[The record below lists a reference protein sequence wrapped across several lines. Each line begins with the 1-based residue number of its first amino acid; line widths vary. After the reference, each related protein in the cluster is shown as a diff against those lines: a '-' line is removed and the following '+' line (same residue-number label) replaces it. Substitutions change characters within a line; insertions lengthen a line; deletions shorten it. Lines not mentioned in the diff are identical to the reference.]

1 LVTNNKEPEQG
12 AKTGYE
18 IFDHTADIGIYAY
31 GTELSSVFK
40 NAAKGMFAVIFHD
53 TPPKLQLSA
62 EERIKLQS
70 GDLEQLLKD
79 WLDEIHFIFTTEH
92 KVFSEF
98 DIVIDTSKITLDAI
112 VSGGMVPEKE
122 LLGSR
127 EIKAVTYHLL
137 SLKKTKNWQARVLFD
152 I

>member
-1 LVTNNKEPEQG
+1 MVTNKSESGKGP
-12 AKTGYE
+12 KTGYE

-31 GTELSSVFK
+31 GAELPMVFK
-40 NAAKGMFAVIFHD
+40 NAANGMFAVIFHD
-53 TPPKLQLSA
+53 TPPEIRPST
-62 EERIKLQS
+62 EERINLQS
-70 GDLEQLLKD
+70 ADLEQLLKD

-92 KVFSEF
+92 KLISEF
-98 DIVIDTSKITLDAI
+98 DIVIDKSKITLDAI
-112 VSGGMVPEKE
+112 VSGGIVPDKV

-137 SLKKTKNWQARVLFD
+137 SLKKTKNWKARVLFD